1 MLRHVCSTVLAV
13 LCTMPAGAAWPAST
27 HIPDLPALAAA
38 HAEGLAALNSDGDA
52 SAFFS
57 SHLESA
63 LGLSA
68 PRDAGG
74 KTRSH
79 TKPAPQVSPARETI
93 ELGGQLTAELA
104 AWRLAHAVEQA
115 SRAPDPKSLSTALAE
130 SDKQASWLTRD
141 GQRPALALTWR
152 RAAAA
157 MLFPERPS
165 EVPAQPG
172 YTDYADDLDRQVAQ
186 APDTDGFWL
195 NLVDRDGAE
204 GLRRVL
210 RSFWDRSGERGAIP
224 EEDMHAYAARYVH
237 ARLRPLLRASVEA
250 AAARAE
256 SEAERQARESWDE
269 LRTAAE
275 RARRR
280 KGLARLCGT
289 WQWTVHNHQNHV
301 DHKSVMVFAS
311 PDSPNGSIQAPAQT
325 VVLGDVVYLR
335 WEFQG
340 GGFQEDS
347 LLFTGEGRRL
357 EGTFITSSGAWGS
370 ITGKRTGVCQ
380 P

>member
-1 MLRHVCSTVLAV
+1 MLRHVCYAVLAV
-13 LCTMPAGAAWPAST
+13 LCAMPADAAWPASNHT
-27 HIPDLPALAAA
+27 LELPALAAA
-38 HAEGLAALNSDGDA
+38 HAEGLAALTSDGDA
-52 SAFFS
+52 GAFFS
-57 SHLESA
+57 SRLESA

-74 KTRSH
+74 TSGGH
-79 TKPAPQVSPARETI
+79 AKPAPHVSPAREST
-93 ELGGQLTAELA
+93 ELGRQFTAELA
-104 AWRLAHAVEQA
+104 AWRLAQAVEQA
-115 SRAPDPKSLSTALAE
+115 SRASDPKILSTARAD

-157 MLFPERPS
+157 ALFPERSSDAP
-165 EVPAQPG
+165 PQPG
-172 YTDYADDLDRQVAQ
+172 YTDYADHLDRQVAQ
-186 APDTDGFWL
+186 ASDADGFWL
-195 NLVDRDGAE
+195 TLVDREGSE

-210 RSFWDRSGERGAIP
+210 RSFWDRSGEHVAVA
-224 EEDMHAYAARYVH
+224 EEDMQSYAARYVH
-237 ARLRPLLRASVEA
+237 SRVRPLLRASVEA

-256 SEAERQARESWDE
+256 IDAERQAREYWDE
-269 LRTAAE
+269 LKTAAE
-275 RARRR
+275 SARRR

-301 DHKSVMVFAS
+301 DHKSVIVFAS
-311 PDSPNGSIQAPAQT
+311 PDSANGAIQAPAQT

-370 ITGKRTGVCQ
+370 ITGKRTGGCQ